1 VRISNLNDEARCSL
15 LAWDSEFWGFPVARL
30 EGALL
35 CEGAEKEVLDWCNER
50 KIRCLY
56 FAADGTDAETL
67 RQAHLAGFQFVDVRV
82 DLEMDGDLLPAKS
95 GMDSEIR
102 RVVREEVEHIQQIA
116 RKAHHD
122 TRFFK
127 DLNFDRLKCENLYA
141 RWVHRDFE
149 SGNVLGYF
157 PKNREDAGGYVTLA
171 MESPGCARIGLIAL
185 EEALRGQGVGSQL
198 LDAALRSAVEIGA
211 ENIRVA
217 TQGTNVPAL
226 KLYEKAGFR
235 VRDVKIWFHK
245 WFSNLE

>member
-1 VRISNLNDEARCSL
+1 
-15 LAWDSEFWGFPVARL
+15 
-30 EGALL
+30 LL

-141 RWVHRDFE
+141 RWVQRDFE

-171 MESPGCARIGLIAL
+171 MESPGCPRIGLIAL
-185 EEALRGQGVGSQL
+185 EEALRGQGLGSQL
-198 LDAALRSAVEIGA
+198 LDAALRTAVEMHA
-211 ENIRVA
+211 ESIRVA